1 MIGAD
6 KTTVLWQPH
15 IFSFFTYLFFFLYI
29 YVYFLVV
36 SLSIIYYISMY
47 HFLIFIILFLSLLLN
62 NHFISVQLSLSL
74 FIFMLSVFLYQSL
87 SLSLYLSTV
96 HFHLLCSSLLCHIF
110 SFLVE
115 FNFHLSVGSAF
126 VARRLS
132 FKSSNYF
139 SFFKKD
145 VIIQA
150 RARAACVW
158 RAQISVTRC
167 CQTKMP
173 NFTDIAQ
180 KCSQIFLPESCIIQ
194 NSQKGYHNF
203 WATFVRKFV
212 IAKKLKKPPN
222 LVTLAAL
229 SISSSIITIIS
240 TKQKPFRSSFGKN
253 R

>member
-1 MIGAD
+1 MVGAD

-180 KCSQIFLPESCIIQ
+180 KCSQIFFTWKWYYS
-194 NSQKGYHNF
+194 K
-203 WATFVRKFV
+203 
-212 IAKKLKKPPN
+212 
-222 LVTLAAL
+222 
-229 SISSSIITIIS
+229 
-240 TKQKPFRSSFGKN
+240 
-253 R
+253 

>member
-1 MIGAD
+1 MAAAHFLILYLPILLSLHLCLFSCCLPLNYLLYFHVPFFNFYHSCSISIAQQSFYLGS
-6 KTTVLWQPH
+6 T
-15 IFSFFTYLFFFLYI
+15 FSFSLYF
-29 YVYFLVV
+29 YAFCL
-36 SLSIIYYISMY
+36 SLSI
-47 HFLIFIILFLSLLLN
+47 
-62 NHFISVQLSLSL
+62 
-74 FIFMLSVFLYQSL
+74 SL

-180 KCSQIFLPESCIIQ
+180 KCSQIF
-194 NSQKGYHNF
+194 F
-203 WATFVRKFV
+203 T
-212 IAKKLKKPPN
+212 
-222 LVTLAAL
+222 
-229 SISSSIITIIS
+229 
-240 TKQKPFRSSFGKN
+240 
-253 R
+253 